1 MERAPIPISNILK
14 RKGDWVI
21 TIDRSATVFDTIKRM
36 VEHNVGSIVVTEKG
50 TLCGI
55 FTERDY
61 LRRIALEGRT
71 SRTTRVEEVMT
82 EDVICVDPDATA
94 QQCLQI
100 MTENRCRHLPVLREG
115 KYLGGIIS
123 IGDCVRAL
131 SDHAERQI
139 EDLTSYIS
147 GSYPG

>member
-1 MERAPIPISNILK
+1 MERAPIPVSTILK

-21 TIDRSATVFDTIKRM
+21 TIAPSATVFETIERM
-36 VEHNVGSIVVTEKG
+36 VEHNVGAIVVTKNGE
-50 TLCGI
+50 LCGI

-82 EDVICVDPDATA
+82 ADVICVDPDATV
-94 QQCLQI
+94 QECLQL

-115 KYLGGIIS
+115 KHLGGIIS

-131 SDHAERQI
+131 SEHAERQV
-139 EDLTSYIS
+139 ENLTSYIA